1 MTNKGFSIVPFHVLD
16 RITDRFPSFAPSIF
30 EKGFI
35 SIAGSQKVYSNILK
49 KFQRK
54 LKRIKSFERILVIV
68 DVNIG
73 DAILIKQSLKVL
85 KSYFPAS
92 QIDYVCSKQC
102 AELITG
108 PDETENIIGIFRKGG
123 IPSREDIME
132 LKGLIKMKD
141 YTLILNLSPFINR
154 INLPL
159 RQVITLIVPFA
170 YYIMHLWKLETEIM
184 QLSSALSSFLHD
196 FLTPVFVMD
205 DIRPNK
211 YIKYLKWERFKGN
224 TIYLSEDSIKL
235 SLKFLFENG
244 IVHERLMLLNPDS
257 TVVYNLIPVET
268 QKNIVRSVLQS
279 GCVDKVLISSAYN
292 FKKIEK
298 QIILGLSPELREKV
312 VIIPHVP
319 LDVYAALIDNCEVFL
334 SGDTGPLHIAASW
347 KKPLS
352 RNFSLRNSTAVVS
365 VFGATDSRIYG
376 YDSFQP
382 GHIPAN
388 QNAPSRAFSSEAPCR
403 NITCIN
409 KSVKS
414 CKEIRCFNNLDGE
427 KISSYI
433 ISYLMFLHDYRK
445 AV

>member
-1 MTNKGFSIVPFHVLD
+1 MTNKGFSIVPLHMLD

-30 EKGFI
+30 EKSFV

-54 LKRIKSFERILVIV
+54 LKKIKSFERILVIV
-68 DVNIG
+68 DINIG

-92 QIDYVCSKQC
+92 QIDYACSKQC
-102 AELITG
+102 AGLITG
-108 PDETENIIGIFRKGG
+108 PDETENIIGIFKKGG
-123 IPSREDIME
+123 VPSREDIME
-132 LKGLIKMKD
+132 LKELIKKKD

-154 INLPL
+154 TTLPL

-170 YYIMHLWKLETEIM
+170 YYIVHLWKLETEVM

-211 YIKYLKWERFKGN
+211 YMKYMKWEQFKGN
-224 TIYLSEDSIKL
+224 TVYLTEDSIKL
-235 SLKFLFENG
+235 ALKFLFENG
-244 IVHERLMLLNPDS
+244 IVNERLMLLNPDA
-257 TVVYNLIPVET
+257 TIIYNLIPVET

-292 FKKIEK
+292 FKKLEK
-298 QIILGLSPELREKV
+298 QITQGLSPGLREKV
-312 VIIPHVP
+312 VIVPHIP
-319 LDVYAALIDNCEVFL
+319 LDVYAALIDHCDVFL

-376 YDSFQP
+376 YDSFQA

-409 KSVKS
+409 KSGKS
-414 CKEIRCFNNLDGE
+414 CKEIRCFHNLDGE
-427 KISSYI
+427 RISSYI
-433 ISYLMFLHDYRK
+433 ISYLKFLHDYRK